1 MKITVLTGS
10 PRANSNSGYL
20 AGEFVRGAESAG
32 HSVFRFDAGRANIAP
47 CRACN
52 ACRMDGPCVQRD
64 DFWLVRDHLL
74 ESEAICLCTPMYYFG
89 FSAQLKILIDRF
101 YSINGKLATPRK
113 AVLIATYA
121 DNSPRE
127 EAPMLLHFDV
137 LLQYLNW
144 QDAGRLMCQGL
155 WPAGAVQGTKWPEKA
170 FALGKNI

>member
-1 MKITVLTGS
+1 MEITVIEGS
-10 PRANSNSGYL
+10 PHINGASSAL
-20 AGEFVRGAESAG
+20 AKRFVEGATEAG
-32 HSVFRFDAGRANIAP
+32 HIVNVVEVARLNIGV

-52 ACRMDGPCVQRD
+52 ACHMDGPCVQRD

-89 FSAQLKILIDRF
+89 FSAQLKTLIDRF

-127 EAPMLLHFDV
+127 EAPMLLYFDV

-144 QDAGRLMCQGL
+144 QDAGRLMCPGL

>member
-89 FSAQLKILIDRF
+89 FSAQLKTLIDRF

-127 EAPMLLHFDV
+127 ICRHTKPKGPKRAAESASVSP
-137 LLQYLNW
+137 
-144 QDAGRLMCQGL
+144 L
-155 WPAGAVQGTKWPEKA
+155 WRRSIQVWLIQAVSPSART
-170 FALGKNI
+170 

>member
-1 MKITVLTGS
+1 MCGKKIYPGTQV
-10 PRANSNSGYL
+10 
-20 AGEFVRGAESAG
+20 
-32 HSVFRFDAGRANIAP
+32 
-47 CRACN
+47 
-52 ACRMDGPCVQRD
+52 
-64 DFWLVRDHLL
+64 
-74 ESEAICLCTPMYYFG
+74 
-89 FSAQLKILIDRF
+89 

-144 QDAGRLMCQGL
+144 QDAGRLMCPGL